1 MTLEKPA
8 AEPKSTAQAPGDED
22 NEEARAGLDIWKYV
36 FGFTEMA
43 VVKCAIDLG
52 IADAME
58 SHPEPSISLSR
69 LSSELGCCPSSLRR
83 ILRFLVH
90 RRIFRQHADADT
102 YSQTPLSRR
111 LLTRGENSMAAF
123 IRLETTPVMLAP
135 WLNLSSHVSAAAATA
150 PPPFVAVHGDDVWVY
165 SAANPGHSRLIDE
178 AMACDA
184 RVAVPALA
192 EDCPEVFEGVLT
204 MVDVGGGNG
213 TTLRL
218 LRKAFPWI
226 RGINFDLPHVVSG
239 ASPPCEGVEH
249 VGGDMF
255 EGVPK
260 ADAVFLK
267 WVLHDWSDSE
277 CVQILKNCKEAIS
290 GSKSGKV
297 IIMEAV
303 IGKEKDDK
311 LTDVRLTLDMVMMA
325 HTGGGK
331 ERTEKEWAH
340 VLCQA
345 GFTKYTIKP
354 IRAIQSV
361 IEAFP

>member
-1 MTLEKPA
+1 MADEKPA
-8 AEPKSTAQAPGDED
+8 AEPKPTPQVAGDQD
-22 NEEARAGLDIWKYV
+22 DGEARAGVDIWKYV
-36 FGFTEMA
+36 LGFAEMA

-52 IADAME
+52 IADAIE
-58 SHPEPSISLSR
+58 SHPEPSISLSQ

-83 ILRFLVH
+83 ILRFLAH
-90 RRIFRQHADADT
+90 RKIFRHHADTDT

-123 IRLETTPVMLAP
+123 ILLETTPVMLAP
-135 WLNLSSHVSAAAATA
+135 WLNLSSHAAAAAAAA
-150 PPPFVAVHGDDVWVY
+150 PPPFVAANGNDLWVY
-165 SAANPGHSRLIDE
+165 LAANPGHSRLLDE

-226 RGINFDLPHVVSG
+226 RGINFDLPHVVAG
-239 ASPPCEGVEH
+239 ALPPCDGVEH

-255 EGVPK
+255 EDVPK
-260 ADAVFLK
+260 ADAAFLK
-267 WVLHDWSDSE
+267 LVLHDWSDNE
-277 CVQILKNCKEAIS
+277 CIQILKNCKEAIS
-290 GSKSGKV
+290 ESKSGKV
-297 IIMEAV
+297 ILVEAV
-303 IGKEKDDK
+303 INEKEDDK
-311 LTDVRLTLDMVMMA
+311 FTDVRLTLDMVMMA
-325 HTGGGK
+325 HTSGGK

-340 VLCQA
+340 VLRQA
-345 GFTKYTIKP
+345 GFAKYTIKP
-354 IRAIQSV
+354 VRAIQSI